1 MSVAESWQA
10 PDWFTSRADS
20 ATDLRVVIVDGTAAD
35 EQQLRR
41 VARAAGIDCPWDH
54 WSQSDGGSP
63 ALLFELRAGF
73 AAAVRCLR
81 ALRADRHF
89 ATMPLLCAVSAEQ
102 LPQIG
107 AAIAFDDFVL
117 RPASPLEVRSRIRVI
132 EQRRQTAQPE
142 IVAESA
148 LDSDGIEVDPIAH
161 EAQVEGRT
169 IRLTARE
176 FALFAYLRAC
186 RGRVL
191 SRQLLLSRVWGHRY
205 QGGPRTV
212 DTHIG
217 RLRSKFGGALPI
229 ETVRSNG
236 YRLGGS
242 CLGGEWLQPACSEK
256 NTTLPAGSRT
266 MSSRAP

>member
-1 MSVAESWQA
+1 MSVAENWQA
-10 PDWFTSRADS
+10 PDWFTARAES
-20 ATDLRVVIVDGTAAD
+20 QADLRVVIVDGTPAD
-35 EQQLRR
+35 EQQLLR

-54 WSQSDGGSP
+54 WSQTNSGSA
-63 ALLFELRAGF
+63 ALLLELRAEF

-89 ATMPLLCAVSAEQ
+89 AAMPLLCAVSPEL
-102 LPQIG
+102 LPQIE
-107 AAIAFDDFVL
+107 AAIVFDDFVL
-117 RPASPLEVRSRIRVI
+117 QPANPLEVRSRIRVI
-132 EQRRQTAQPE
+132 EQRRQTAEPE
-142 IVAESA
+142 SVPESA
-148 LDSDGIEVDPIAH
+148 VDSDGIEVDPIAH
-161 EAQVEGRT
+161 EALVEGRT

-176 FALFAYLRAC
+176 FALFAYLRAR

-191 SRQLLLSRVWGHRY
+191 SRELLLSRVWGQRY

-236 YRLGGS
+236 YRLRDS
-242 CLGGEWLQPACSEK
+242 SLGASAAE
-256 NTTLPAGSRT
+256 
-266 MSSRAP
+266 